1 MKKIIC
7 LILTLICI
15 TGCNQNDNILDI
27 TFSNMEDCNQ
37 KPELLVTKDDINIYT
52 YCISN
57 IKVNVNNKLIDL
69 KKYIKENKNSIK
81 NIITFLPFKTYEL
94 IDYMTIY
101 AGEGFEISKDT
112 TIKLAKCHTSSG
124 NNDVYIGNVRM
135 NAKSNFCKDN
145 NYTFIRTYFVEDIEY
160 DSYSY
165 YNVKLKSV
173 DGIVETVSISDWEAK
188 KLEKNKTFEFELM
201 LNDNVKNIKDNTKF
215 IFGNSTIVDIRETTK
230 DIKDQINEKIK

>member
-1 MKKIIC
+1 M
-7 LILTLICI
+7 
-15 TGCNQNDNILDI
+15 
-27 TFSNMEDCNQ
+27 
-37 KPELLVTKDDINIYT
+37 
-52 YCISN
+52 
-57 IKVNVNNKLIDL
+57 IDL
-69 KKYIKENKNSIK
+69 KKYIKKNKNSIK

-173 DGIVETVSISDWEAK
+173 DGIVETVSISDWKAK